1 MLDQNEAI
9 DLLTDLC
16 ESVSIDVPEQMDH
29 EDRATLERACIL
41 GGAILMP
48 WLKTPS
54 LEQIDGLA
62 ALVVMLVRLGF
73 SLGYSAGLAQQQE
86 PLV

>member
-1 MLDQNEAI
+1 MFDQDEAI

-16 ESVSIDVPEQMDH
+16 ESVNIEVPEQIDH

-41 GGAILMP
+41 GGTILVP

-54 LEQIDGLA
+54 LEQVDGLA
-62 ALVVMLVRLGF
+62 ALIVMLVRLGF
-73 SLGYSAGLAQQQE
+73 SLGYSAGVAQQQE
-86 PLV
+86 SIF